1 MVKPAYRKRICV
13 HSSLVLLHRPAVA
26 TVKARPATTRS
37 RHQPPQ
43 CVPLFPFGQCATH
56 GVGRP
61 LLCRFQATTGTHWL
75 CLDLGAQDSVAG
87 VGLGI
92 ERF

>member
-1 MVKPAYRKRICV
+1 MVKQAYRKRICF
-13 HSSLVLLHRPAVA
+13 HLSPVLPHRPAVA
-26 TVKARPATTRS
+26 TVKARPATTRR
-37 RHQPPQ
+37 RHQLPQ
-43 CVPLFPFGQCATH
+43 GIPLFPFGQCATQ
-56 GVGRP
+56 GVGGP
-61 LLCRFQATTGTHWL
+61 LLYKFQATTGTYWL